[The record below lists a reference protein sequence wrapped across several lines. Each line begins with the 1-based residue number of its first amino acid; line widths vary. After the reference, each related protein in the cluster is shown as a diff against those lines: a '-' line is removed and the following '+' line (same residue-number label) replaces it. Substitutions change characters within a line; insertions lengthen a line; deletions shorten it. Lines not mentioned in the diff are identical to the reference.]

1 MPPEKSTLWIVSSSP
16 LFYVCMKPKGS
27 YFYFIS
33 SHKQTNIDA
42 TKKTI
47 AEQGFRFRLV
57 NVIEYLRDAASH
69 LNAQLP
75 ENRGSILFFYCPCS
89 KPLGIR
95 YDQRLKRIQKK
106 VKSFES

>member
-1 MPPEKSTLWIVSSSP
+1 MR
-16 LFYVCMKPKGS
+16 
-27 YFYFIS
+27 
-33 SHKQTNIDA
+33 Q
-42 TKKTI
+42 KKTI
-47 AEQGFRFRLV
+47 TGQGFRFRLA

-106 VKSFES
+106 G